1 MLKNQ
6 IRKKILRFRKIKN
19 SQNKQPKIN
28 EIFKILKKLKIK
40 KKIIGCYLPVN
51 YEMDTKELM
60 KKLITRGYIISLP
73 VIEKNSKMNF
83 YLWEFDHPLYLN
95 KFGIPEPKKDKK
107 VVPNILIIPLVAFD
121 KHLNRLGYGGGY
133 YDRLLKKMENNKLLK
148 IGLAFSYQKVKK
160 LPVGI
165 YDKKLDYV
173 ITEKG
178 LFK

>member
-1 MLKNQ
+1 M
-6 IRKKILRFRKIKN
+6 KKFLF
-19 SQNKQPKIN
+19 QNKLQN
-28 EIFKILKKLKIK
+28 DLNRTIFHALQNVHIFQLVFLQDK
-40 KKIIGCYLPVN
+40 VN
-51 YEMDTKELM
+51 
-60 KKLITRGYIISLP
+60 RA
-73 VIEKNSKMNF
+73 
-83 YLWEFDHPLYLN
+83 FDHPLYLN